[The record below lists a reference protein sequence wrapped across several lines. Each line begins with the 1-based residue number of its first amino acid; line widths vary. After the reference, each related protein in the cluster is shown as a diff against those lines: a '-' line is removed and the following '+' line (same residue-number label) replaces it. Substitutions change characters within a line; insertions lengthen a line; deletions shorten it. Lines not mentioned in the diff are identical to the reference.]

1 MYPPLRLIVVC
12 CKKLLISH
20 PPPVRSLTLSGKRF
34 LCLSLALLHYDVGF
48 QEFPDHSTVLNKKVK
63 FALERSIFKKLLISH
78 PPPVR
83 SLTLFGKRFLC
94 LSLALLHYDLG
105 FQEFPDHST
114 VLNKKVEFGLER

>member
-1 MYPPLRLIVVC
+1 MF
-12 CKKLLISH
+12 KKLLILR
-20 PPPVRSLTLSGKRF
+20 PPPVKSLTLFGKRF

-48 QEFPDHSTVLNKKVK
+48 QEFPDHSTVLDKKVK
-63 FALERSIFKKLLISH
+63 FELENSKIKKLLISH

-114 VLNKKVEFGLER
+114 VLNKKFNLG